1 MAPKKESGK
10 SPKSPEEPAAKG
22 RKAPSPEAAA
32 GPEDAKRTPRARR
45 PKAPLAAAAA
55 NPENNR
61 TGPKFEGRPRFIVGI
76 GASAGGLEAYS
87 QFFSHLPAD
96 TGMAFIIVQH
106 LDPVHESILPEL
118 MAKMTRMAV
127 RQVNEGMPIKA
138 NEVYV
143 ISPNTDIAVSHGMIK
158 MTTRSEKRPYLTI
171 DHLFRSLAEDQKD
184 HAVGILLS
192 GTSSDGA
199 LGIEA
204 IKHAGGITFAQDEA
218 SARYSFMPNAAVAT
232 GCVDFILNPGEI
244 AQELA
249 KVTRHP
255 FWSYYQTPAAELLP
269 EVDKELEQILLLL
282 QKVTGVNFTLYKRS
296 TLRRRIM
303 RRMVLHKLEN
313 LQSYLKFLKEK
324 PAEVEALY
332 QDVLIKVTGFF
343 RDEGAFEVL
352 KKTVFPEIVA
362 AKPGD
367 AGVRF
372 WVPGCSSG
380 EEAYS
385 LAMSWLEFIGDKGP
399 TMPIQI
405 FATDVSEAVI
415 DKARLGIFLENIA
428 SEVSPERLRRFFI
441 KVAGGYQISKT
452 IRDMCVFARQNLIQ
466 DPPFSKLDLISCRN
480 VLIYLQTALQK
491 RIIPM
496 FHFSL
501 NPAGFLMLGASETIG
516 TFTELFGLLD
526 KKYKIYRKK
535 SALAHVKLDFLPPR
549 FPREHKPLVK
559 GPVRE
564 VEEAWS
570 KQNLYAEAD
579 RVIIS
584 RFAPAGVLIN
594 EDLDIL
600 QFRGQTGPYL
610 EPAPGEATFKLMRMT
625 REGLLLALRTAVN
638 QAMRKNEAVKTQG
651 LRVDYNG
658 ATRTVD
664 LEVIPLK
671 PGPAKER
678 FFLVLFEEAR
688 PRGLPPAPGE
698 AAPAEAPGKKAGIK
712 DKLISRLRE
721 ELAALKEHL
730 QAVLADKE
738 AANEELRASN
748 EEILSANEEFQSV
761 NEELETAKEEL
772 QSANEE
778 LTSLNEEL
786 NIRNAELTQINN
798 DYNNLLL
805 SANIPIIMLGRDLRI
820 RHITTQAHELFNLI
834 PGDVGRPL
842 SDIKLSLEIKGLD
855 ALAQEVIDTLA
866 VKTREVQDSQGRWYR
881 LHLRPYYT
889 MDRKIE
895 GAVITLTD
903 ISELRENWLQLKQ
916 HQDLIQGV
924 QLAMGEA
931 LLVLD
936 RDLRVKMANPAFYK
950 FFRVTPKETV
960 GLRVYDLGSR
970 QWDIPELRKLLE
982 DILPRDTTFQNFP
995 VEHDFPGVGRRS
1007 LLLNGCRINQKQSA
1021 AGEDLILLTMANV
1034 TELQKA
1040 QDYLKEE
1047 ESRRRRL
1054 ATPMPGDREE
1064 LSPIYAWELQ
1074 DLIDQD
1080 LGALDD
1086 TLRDL
1091 VPRLASPQVQTSC
1104 DQALA
1109 QLKDITMALPG
1120 VAWDAPPTIFKE
1132 LGFTAALKNLVN
1144 EFRRYFQIESSYDID
1159 ELDDLFAGEGRNL
1172 IYRVLEESLFNIG
1185 RHSEAT
1191 RAEVAIKQK
1200 GDQVFFLVKDNGQGF
1215 DPAQIRKRDMGKKGP
1230 GLPAMEERVK
1240 RLGGT
1245 LRVWSK
1251 EGKGTHVSFTL
1262 PVKK

>member
-10 SPKSPEEPAAKG
+10 TLKPESPAAKG
-22 RKAPSPEAAA
+22 RKTPSPDAAA
-32 GPEDAKRTPRARR
+32 APKDPKPTPRARR
-45 PKAPLAAAAA
+45 PKTPTAAAAA
-55 NPENNR
+55 NPGNNQ
-61 TGPKFEGRPRFIVGI
+61 TGPKLGEKPRFIVGI
-76 GASAGGLEAYS
+76 GASAGGFEAYS
-87 QFFSHLPAD
+87 QFFSHLPTD

-118 MAKMTRMAV
+118 IAKMTRMPV
-127 RQVNEGMPIKA
+127 KQVTEGSPIKP

-143 ISPNTDIAVSHGMIK
+143 ISPNTDIAVSRGMMKI
-158 MTTRSEKRPYLTI
+158 TRRSEKRPYLTI

-184 HAVGILLS
+184 HAIGILFS

-244 AQELA
+244 SQELA
-249 KVTRHP
+249 KITRHP

-269 EVDKELEQILLLL
+269 ETDKELEQILLLL
-282 QKVTGVNFTLYKRS
+282 QKVTGVNFTLYKRN

-313 LQSYLKFLKEK
+313 LLSYLKFLKEK
-324 PAEVEALY
+324 PGEVEALY

-352 KKTVFPEIVA
+352 KKTVFPEILANVP
-362 AKPGD
+362 KDGS
-367 AGVRF
+367 VRF
-372 WVPGCSSG
+372 WVPGCSTG

-385 LAMSWLEFIGDKGP
+385 LAMSWLEFLGDKAPP
-399 TMPIQI
+399 TPIQI

-415 DKARLGIFLENIA
+415 DKARLGIYLENIA
-428 SEVSPERLRRFFI
+428 SDLSPERLRRFFI
-441 KVAGGYQISKT
+441 KANSGYQISKT
-452 IRDMCVFARQNLIQ
+452 IRDICVFARQNLIQ

-501 NPAGFLMLGASETIG
+501 NPTGYLMLGASETIG

-535 SALAHVKLDFLPPR
+535 SALAPLKLDFLPPR

-559 GPVRE
+559 GPVK

-579 RVIIS
+579 RLILR

-610 EPAPGEATFKLMRMT
+610 EPAPGEASFKLMRMA

-638 QAMRKNEAVKTQG
+638 QALRKNETVKTQG
-651 LRVDYNG
+651 LRVDYIG
-658 ATRTVD
+658 TTRTVE

-671 PGPAKER
+671 PGPIKER
-678 FFLVLFEEAR
+678 FFLVLFEEAAAK
-688 PRGLPPAPGE
+688 APSGE
-698 AAPAEAPGKKAGIK
+698 AARPPAAAKKGAK
-712 DKLISRLRE
+712 DQVIRRLRE
-721 ELAALKEHL
+721 EIGDLKEHL
-730 QAVLADKE
+730 QAVIVDKE
-738 AANEELRASN
+738 TANEELRAAN

-786 NIRNAELTQINN
+786 NIRNTELTQVNN

-805 SANIPIIMLGRDLRI
+805 SSNIPIIMLGRDLRI
-820 RHITTQAHELFNLI
+820 RHITHQAHELFNLI
-834 PGDVGRPL
+834 PGDVGRPIT
-842 SDIKLSLEIKGLD
+842 DIKLNMEIPGLEEQAK
-855 ALAQEVIDTLA
+855 EVIDTLV
-866 VKTREVQDSQGRWYR
+866 VKTQDVQDRQGHWYR
-881 LHLRPYYT
+881 LSIRPYYT
-889 MDRKIE
+889 MDKKIE
-895 GAVITLTD
+895 GAVITLMD
-903 ISELRENWLQLKQ
+903 INELQQNLLQLKQ
-916 HQDLIQGV
+916 SQELVTGV
-924 QLAMGEA
+924 LSAMGET

-936 RDLRVKMANPAFYK
+936 RDLHVKMANQAFYK
-950 FFRVTPKETV
+950 TFQLTPEETI
-960 GLRVYDLGSR
+960 GIHFCEIGKR
-970 QWDIPELRKLLE
+970 QWNIPELKQLLI
-982 DILPRDTTFQNFP
+982 DILAKDAYFQNYLF
-995 VEHDFPGVGRRS
+995 EFDFPGVGPLT
-1007 LLLNGCRINQKQSA
+1007 LLLNGSRLSQAEIAASA
-1021 AGEDLILLTMANV
+1021 ELVLLTMTNISD
-1034 TELQKA
+1034 LQKA
-1040 QDYLKEE
+1040 KESLKEAE
-1047 ESRRRRL
+1047 IAKRL
-1054 ATPMPGDREE
+1054 TTRLLASKDKECPV
-1064 LSPIYAWELQ
+1064 LSWELR
-1074 DLIDQD
+1074 DVIERD
-1080 LGALDD
+1080 LGTLDKN
-1086 TLRDL
+1086 LREAVHKLSDL
-1091 VPRLASPQVQTSC
+1091 EEKTSC
-1104 DQALA
+1104 EEALA
-1109 QLKDITMALPG
+1109 HIKQITASLPRFS
-1120 VAWDAPPTIFKE
+1120 WYLPPAIFKD
-1132 LGFTAALKNLVN
+1132 LGLTAALKNLIT
-1144 EFRRYFQIESSYDID
+1144 EFRRYFKIEVDWDID
-1159 ELDDLFAGEGRNL
+1159 ELDQVFTGESRNL
-1172 IYRVLEESLFNIG
+1172 IYRVLEEALFNIG

-1191 RAEVAIKQK
+1191 RAEVAIKKK
-1200 GDQVFFLVKDNGQGF
+1200 GDQVSFVVKDNGKGF
-1215 DPAQIRKRDMGKKGP
+1215 NLALVRKIKADKKGA
-1230 GLPAMEERVK
+1230 GLAAMEERVAQ
-1240 RLGGT
+1240 LGGT
-1245 LRVWSK
+1245 LKIWSK

-1262 PVKK
+1262 PVKR